1 MAVNPFRRFE
11 ERYVYD
17 IDDQVTYDTTA
28 NRLMTVER
36 IQFDTDPGQES
47 STFFDPTGPVPLVIA
62 VTSN

>member
-1 MAVNPFRRFE
+1 MIRCFD

-36 IQFDTDPGQES
+36 WQINTDPGTQQS
-47 STFFDPTGPVPLVIA
+47 DSFGGTC
-62 VTSN
+62 N